1 MQTTKKLVSQFK
13 KGDMKAFNELM
24 RLYKNQ
30 TFALALGITKD
41 VGLAEEVAQD
51 AFFNV
56 YRKIDSFRGN
66 ASFSTWLYRIV
77 VNRALSAISKPSF
90 EIQSDLLDVWDNNMP
105 EQSNNTGEFSD
116 AITLLENQ
124 ERAKLVNSMLQK
136 LPAKYET
143 LLRLYYLEELSI
155 KDICSVM
162 QISKSNAKTGLLRAR
177 EKFSILADKT
187 KYKEIKSYV
196 TQ

>member
-1 MQTTKKLVSQFK
+1 
-13 KGDMKAFNELM
+13 
-24 RLYKNQ
+24 
-30 TFALALGITKD
+30 
-41 VGLAEEVAQD
+41 
-51 AFFNV
+51 
-56 YRKIDSFRGN
+56 
-66 ASFSTWLYRIV
+66 
-77 VNRALSAISKPSF
+77 
-90 EIQSDLLDVWDNNMP
+90 MP

>member
-1 MQTTKKLVSQFK
+1 
-13 KGDMKAFNELM
+13 MKAFDELM

-30 TFALALGITKD
+30 SFALALGITKD

-56 YRKIDSFRGN
+56 YRKIDSFKGN

-77 VNRALSAISKPSF
+77 VNGALRAISKPSF
-90 EIQSDLLDVWDNNMP
+90 EIETGLLDVWDNITP
-105 EQSNNTGEFSD
+105 EQSKNTGNFSD

-124 ERAKLVNSMLQK
+124 ERAILVNSMLQK

-177 EKFSILADKT
+177 EKFSALAKKT

-196 TQ
+196 AQ

>member
-1 MQTTKKLVSQFK
+1 
-13 KGDMKAFNELM
+13 MKAFDELM

-30 TFALALGITKD
+30 SFALALGITKD

-56 YRKIDSFRGN
+56 YRKIDSFKGN
-66 ASFSTWLYRIV
+66 SNFSTWLYRIV
-77 VNRALSAISKPSF
+77 VNGALRAISKPSF
-90 EIQSDLLDVWDNNMP
+90 EFGTDLSGVSDNDLQEQPDNLK
-105 EQSNNTGEFSD
+105 GFSD
-116 AITLLENQ
+116 AFTQLENQ
-124 ERAKLVNSMLQK
+124 ERAILVNSMLQK

-155 KDICSVM
+155 KDICAIM
-162 QISKSNAKTGLLRAR
+162 QISNSNAKTGLLRAR
-177 EKFSILADKT
+177 EKFSALAEKP

-196 TQ
+196 AQ

>member
-1 MQTTKKLVSQFK
+1 
-13 KGDMKAFNELM
+13 MKAFDELM

-30 TFALALGITKD
+30 SFALALGITKD

-56 YRKIDSFRGN
+56 YRKIDSFKGN
-66 ASFSTWLYRIV
+66 ASFPTWLYRIV
-77 VNRALSAISKPSF
+77 VNGALSAISKPSF
-90 EIQSDLLDVWDNNMP
+90 EIQSDVLDVWDNIMP